1 MDIRFIS
8 LVWKIHS
15 YILIWTCGPL
25 SYMYIH
31 SSNVFEGM
39 NWVAVDRSS
48 CHMRIRN
55 VLCVYHYVFYFLFHF
70 KPNFIRRYWLVKTVN
85 VFLSFACICFYVQR
99 RDSSG
104 MTSLKNNTSTIVSYG
119 CDETNPP
126 LTKKPPGSWP
136 PSFHHS
142 MSKGSKSPEGF
153 DVKCTIFTF
162 QHSTMYW
169 LQVNGTEPCYDKS
182 TLVQVMAWCRQATS
196 HYLSQCW
203 PRSMSPYEA
212 TRPQRVNACNPVDLL
227 HNLWEHNWDINSLVP
242 GRFWWNFRLVIFKFI
257 LVIDGWGI
265 SSILVKLPSW
275 ECQWTL
281 LMISQ
286 HWFGQWLGAVRQQAI
301 TWANFDPDP
310 WRH

>member
-1 MDIRFIS
+1 
-8 LVWKIHS
+8 
-15 YILIWTCGPL
+15 
-25 SYMYIH
+25 
-31 SSNVFEGM
+31 
-39 NWVAVDRSS
+39 
-48 CHMRIRN
+48 
-55 VLCVYHYVFYFLFHF
+55 
-70 KPNFIRRYWLVKTVN
+70 
-85 VFLSFACICFYVQR
+85 
-99 RDSSG
+99 
-104 MTSLKNNTSTIVSYG
+104 
-119 CDETNPP
+119 
-126 LTKKPPGSWP
+126 
-136 PSFHHS
+136 
-142 MSKGSKSPEGF
+142 
-153 DVKCTIFTF
+153 
-162 QHSTMYW
+162 MYW

-182 TLVQVMAWCRQATS
+182 TLVQVMAWCHQATS

-310 WRH
+310 WRHVASLGHNELTSQFNIIFAGDLAPIYMTPVQLHMWRYHVNI